1 MDSSVG
7 CVHDRIG
14 FSLKV
19 RVVEVMSMEGGM
31 EVVDVDVQRSYPGK
45 CGHVDVHQRSLR
57 SSSPL
62 LSAQVWCPYNEA
74 AGGGFGGGSASKPK
88 STSSSGA
95 AAASSSA
102 YPANGMVAAASRGVG
117 VGKSSAAA
125 GPSRKRQRVEDVS
138 SGEDGDFG
146 QDAAPLC
153 SWSGSY
159 GDLLSGHLSECPL
172 HIIKCPSGCGADIK
186 RHDIEKHLRK
196 VCKKSFEYCT
206 ICGEAVRPGM
216 MQEHR

>member
-1 MDSSVG
+1 M
-7 CVHDRIG
+7 
-14 FSLKV
+14 
-19 RVVEVMSMEGGM
+19 
-31 EVVDVDVQRSYPGK
+31 DVDGQRSYRK

-57 SSSPL
+57 SSPL

-88 STSSSGA
+88 STSSSVVAVASSGA

-102 YPANGMVAAASRGVG
+102 GAANGRVAAASRGVG
-117 VGKSSAAA
+117 AEKSSAAA
-125 GPSRKRQRVEDVS
+125 GPPRKRQRVDDNSSDDEDP
-138 SGEDGDFG
+138 G
-146 QDAAPLC
+146 QDPAPTC

-159 GDLLSGHLSECPL
+159 GDLLSKHLAQCPL
-172 HIIKCPSGCGADIK
+172 HIIKCPNGCGTDIK
-186 RHDIEKHLRK
+186 RADIGKHAK

-216 MQEHR
+216 MEEHR